1 MFAELLARSCFS
13 FLRGASQPE
22 EMIERAKE
30 LDLSALALCDRGGL
44 YGVVRAW
51 VRARSLSQ
59 RLIIGAELTVSHTAS
74 CVLRR
79 GSWDARA
86 TRPRGRRAHPASSDS
101 LQRSPERQAACTHP
115 IHTVENDDLPVV
127 SLLVQNRAGYTNLCR
142 LLTLAHADL
151 PKEQC
156 VLDPLWLAEHAVG
169 LVALVPVNDACCAEG
184 EAVSNLLGLLRE
196 TFAERVFLGVYRH
209 MDGADQR
216 RTVRALELSQKLGLP
231 VVASARPL
239 MHHRSRKSLL
249 DVLWC
254 IRKGMT
260 LDEAGTRLLGNAE
273 ARLRSEAQM
282 LRLFR
287 DHRDW
292 VERTDEVA
300 SALRFDLGELEYD
313 FPCELEAGDSA
324 HAKLRR
330 LTREGLV
337 RRYPGGVPEAVAAQI
352 EKELSLIAELD
363 MAAYFLSTW
372 EIVEIARRRGIL
384 CQGRGSAA
392 NSAVCYALGIT
403 AVDPARS
410 NLLFERFMSAE
421 RHEPP
426 DIDIDFEHE
435 RREEVIQE
443 IYSRY
448 GRRRAAMVSEVICY
462 RGKSAVRD
470 VAKAFGLSL
479 EQVNRLSASV
489 TRWQSTVM
497 SDAELAAVGL
507 DPKDA
512 RLKKVM
518 KLSAELEG
526 LPRHLSIHVGGFILS
541 ATDLCEVAP
550 VEPARMQGRTV
561 VPWDKDDLDAL
572 GFFKVDVLG
581 LGMLTA
587 LRKCLVLVHEQGLT
601 HGTGAKG
608 AGEQHGA
615 PGQDDPSSVMNAF
628 DPMEAL
634 ARIPAEDP
642 VVYAMISRA
651 DSVGVFQIE
660 SRAQMAMLP
669 RLLPRC
675 FYDLVIEVAIVRPGP
690 IQGGM
695 VHPYLRRRSG
705 QEAVTVP
712 HPDLV
717 PILERTLG
725 VPLFQEQVMQLA
737 IVGAGYSGGEADQLR
752 RDMAAWRKTG
762 RLLRHRERLL
772 RGFTRKGIG
781 GDFGEALFE
790 QIKGFGEY
798 GFPESHAASF
808 ALLVYASAWLKA
820 RAPAHFAC
828 ALLNSQPLGFYTP
841 SSIVQDAQ
849 RHGVEVR
856 DVCVQKSAWDCT
868 LEPVGPASK
877 DSSASSELALRLGLR
892 WVKGLGD
899 IAGGRVEAA
908 RGEAAPAGVNDLV
921 VRTGLRREATEA
933 LAEAGALESLVP
945 ERRQALWK
953 ARAPRLS
960 GLFEGLELGE
970 PEVHLTP
977 LSARERL
984 VLDYDRKGLSLD
996 DHPMNHLRSALE
1008 KGGVMRAKDLER
1020 ARNKSWVSVAGLV
1033 LCRQRPMT
1041 ASGVTFI
1048 TLEDETGIVNLIVQR
1063 SVFMRFSLVARQAQ
1077 ILLARGT
1084 LERQQHPRAEV
1095 AVIHVLAG
1103 TLRRLDLP
1111 SCRLRDS
1118 ARNFR

>member
-22 EMIERAKE
+22 ELIERAKE
-30 LDLSALALCDRGGL
+30 LDLGALALCDRGGL

-51 VRARSLSQ
+51 VRARELGQ
-59 RLIIGAELTVSHTAS
+59 RFIIGAELAVSHTAS
-74 CVLRR
+74 RAARR
-79 GSWDARA
+79 GSWDGRA
-86 TRPRGRRAHPASSDS
+86 TRPRGQRTHQVRGPAQRKPNVRAGDRRA
-101 LQRSPERQAACTHP
+101 QACRGTEA
-115 IHTVENDDLPVV
+115 DDVPVV
-127 SLLVQNRAGYTNLCR
+127 SLLVQDRTGYTNLCR
-142 LLTLAHADL
+142 LLTLAHSEL
-151 PKEQC
+151 PKGESM
-156 VLDPLWLAEHAVG
+156 LEPIWLAEHASG
-169 LVALVPVNDACCAEG
+169 LVALVPLDDACCAQNA
-184 EAVSNLLGLLRE
+184 AVTDLLGVLRE
-196 TFAERVFLGVYRH
+196 SFADRAFLGVYHH

-216 RTVRALELSQKLGLP
+216 RTLRALELSHEFGLS

-254 IRKGMT
+254 IRKNMT

-273 ARLRSEAQM
+273 ARLRSESQI

-287 DHRDW
+287 DHKEW
-292 VERTDEVA
+292 VERTGEIA
-300 SALRFDLGELEYD
+300 SALRFDLDELDYR
-313 FPCELEAGDSA
+313 FPCELEPGDSA
-324 HAKLRR
+324 NAKLRR
-330 LTREGLV
+330 LTLEGLV
-337 RRYPGGVPEAVAAQI
+337 RRYPHGIPEPVAVQV
-352 EKELSLIAELD
+352 EKELRLIAELD

-372 EIVEIARRRGIL
+372 EIVEIARRRRIL

-403 AVDPARS
+403 AVDPSRS
-410 NLLFERFMSAE
+410 NLLFERFMSAQ
-421 RHEPP
+421 RREPP

-443 IYSRY
+443 IYARY
-448 GRRRAAMVSEVICY
+448 GRRRAAMVSEVIAY

-489 TRWQSTVM
+489 THRASAAI
-497 SDAELAAVGL
+497 SDAELSAVGL
-507 DPKDA
+507 DPRDA
-512 RLKKVM
+512 RLRKVM

-526 LPRHLSIHVGGFILS
+526 LPRHLSVHVGGFILS

-587 LRKCLVLVHEQGLT
+587 LRKCLALVSEQGEKP
-601 HGTGAKG
+601 AR
-608 AGEQHGA
+608 
-615 PGQDDPSSVMNAF
+615 PF
-628 DPMEAL
+628 DPIEAL
-634 ARIPAEDP
+634 ACVPPEDP

-651 DSVGVFQIE
+651 DTLGVFQIE

-669 RLLPRC
+669 RLRPRC

-695 VHPYLRRRSG
+695 VHPYLRRRNG
-705 QEAVTVP
+705 EEAVTMP
-712 HPDLV
+712 HPDLA

-772 RGFTRKGIG
+772 RGFARKGMAPE
-781 GDFGEALFE
+781 FGEALFE

-808 ALLVYASAWLKA
+808 ALLVYASAWLKSH
-820 RAPAHFAC
+820 APAHFAC
-828 ALLNSQPLGFYTP
+828 ALLNSQPLGFYSP
-841 SSIVQDAQ
+841 SSIVRDAQ
-849 RHGVEVR
+849 RHGVRVR
-856 DVCVQKSAWDCT
+856 DVCVQQSAWDST
-868 LEPVGPASK
+868 LEPVNPSVNEMPPASAG
-877 DSSASSELALRLGLR
+877 ASSELALRLGLR
-892 WVKGLGD
+892 LVKGLGEVPSER
-899 IAGGRVEAA
+899 IEAA
-908 RGEAAPAGVNDLV
+908 CRESKPGGLTDLV
-921 VRTGLRREATEA
+921 RRTELRREATEA
-933 LAEAGALESLVP
+933 LAEAGALEAMLP
-945 ERRQALWK
+945 GRRQALWK
-953 ARAPRLS
+953 ARAPRLF
-960 GLFEGLELGE
+960 GLFEGLELDE
-970 PEVHLTP
+970 PEVRLAR

-984 VLDYDRKGLSLD
+984 MLDYDRKGLSID
-996 DHPMNHLRSALE
+996 DHPMNHLRSALDRR
-1008 KGGVMRAKDLER
+1008 GVLR
-1020 ARNKSWVSVAGLV
+1020 ARELDHVHGGSWVTVAGMV
-1033 LCRQRPMT
+1033 LCRQQPMT

-1048 TLEDETGIVNLIVQR
+1048 SLEDETGTANLIVQSR
-1063 SVFMRFSLVARQAQ
+1063 VFMRFSLQARHAQ
-1077 ILLARGT
+1077 ILLARGPV
-1084 LERQQHPRAEV
+1084 ERQKHAQAEV
-1095 AVIHVLAG
+1095 AVVHVLARSLERLELPVTG
-1103 TLRRLDLP
+1103 LRHH
-1111 SCRLRDS
+1111 SRD
-1118 ARNFR
+1118 FR